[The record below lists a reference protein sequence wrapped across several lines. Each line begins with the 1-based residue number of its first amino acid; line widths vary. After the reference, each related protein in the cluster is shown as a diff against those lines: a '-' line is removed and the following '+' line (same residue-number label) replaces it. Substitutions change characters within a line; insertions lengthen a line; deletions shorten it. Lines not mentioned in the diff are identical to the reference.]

1 MTNQAEPAPIIVH
14 GPLRSGTT
22 VFRLMLDAHPQISN
36 PGEFDYIFS
45 YAQLRNG
52 RLWYDRGALK
62 KHRGFQDSG
71 LVMDESASDQ
81 AIFESFIR
89 QLRAR
94 KEGAFTFNVHHRIES
109 VRDLLPGARFIRL
122 LRDPRDVSKSCIE
135 MGWAANTYHAVNHW
149 IEVETAWER
158 MKQKIPA
165 DDYLEVRFEDLVVD
179 SEAVLRKVCSFL
191 GVAYDPVMLRY
202 PETST
207 YSAPDPSVAYKWRKR
222 MPESAARLA
231 SVKAQALITARGY
244 EIPAGV
250 RAPGAMQRLALAV
263 HNRIGIWQFGMRR
276 HGALVYM
283 IEKLARR
290 LGMKKM
296 HGMLV
301 DRINDNN
308 RLAIK

>member
-22 VFRLMLDAHPQISN
+22 VFRLMLDAHPRISN

-45 YAQLRNG
+45 YAQVRDG
-52 RLWYDRGALK
+52 RLSYDREALK
-62 KHRGFQDSG
+62 KHHAFEDSG
-71 LVMDESASDQ
+71 LIMDESASDQ

-94 KEGAFTFNVHHRIES
+94 KEGVFTFNVHHRIES

-158 MKQKIPA
+158 LKQQMPA
-165 DDYLEVRFEDLVVD
+165 DDYMEVRFEDLVVD
-179 SEAVLRKVCSFL
+179 SEGVLRQVCTFL

-207 YSAPDPSVAYKWRKR
+207 YSAPDPSIAYKWRKR
-222 MPESAARLA
+222 MPERAARLA
-231 SVKAQALITARGY
+231 SVKAQELITRRGY
-244 EIPAGV
+244 EIPEGAK
-250 RAPGAMQRLALAV
+250 APGAMQRLALAV
-263 HNRIGIWQFGMRR
+263 HNRVGVWKFGMRR
-276 HGALVYM
+276 HGALVYTM
-283 IEKLARR
+283 EKLARR

-296 HGMLV
+296 HETLV
-301 DRINDNN
+301 DRINENN